1 MKRLTTNLVRQRD
14 GGWKIEHKIGAADAQ
29 LVADHLATYE
39 DTGLE
44 PKRVAELAQAEKDG
58 RLVVLP
64 CKPGDKVK
72 VDVNSWGNV
81 WNYKIYDWGKFL
93 HGEIVSISMTKK
105 QFLMKIRVNHNVSW
119 KRPMKRY
126 PISALGK
133 TVFPI
138 SAEAEAEQEGE

>member
-1 MKRLTTNLVRQRD
+1 MAY
-14 GGWKIEHKIGAADAQ
+14 IPM
-29 LVADHLATYE
+29 
-39 DTGLE
+39 
-44 PKRVAELAQAEKDG
+44 PKG
-58 RLVVLP
+58 RGFTPLL
-64 CKPGDKVK
+64 D
-72 VDVNSWGNV
+72 
-81 WNYKIYDWGKFL
+81 KIYDWGKFL